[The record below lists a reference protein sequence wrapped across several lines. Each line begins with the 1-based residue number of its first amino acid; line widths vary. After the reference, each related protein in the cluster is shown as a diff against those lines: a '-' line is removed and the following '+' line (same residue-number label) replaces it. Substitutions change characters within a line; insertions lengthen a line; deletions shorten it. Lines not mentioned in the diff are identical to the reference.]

1 MQLAVSVCKSLASR
15 CSAAAK
21 KNFGIDILQRRRLG
35 NLAAKLV
42 TLSLSLKEQVDYDKI
57 LHFLELLEGFV
68 APLNTATDTGYD
80 GSQFQQLLQIASAGF
95 DPKRLDA
102 YLVSVD
108 SNELENIIQRLTT
121 TAEAPEKAPLGEET
135 DYDHL
140 RQLYIR
146 CPAEAPQQHDS
157 RLVSYDALLSL
168 SPEVTLQSYDER
180 ATFLHKSTFYV
191 ASRSE
196 EIPDSC
202 LGLPIP
208 RAYGRLC
215 HILRHERRRNSKFFI
230 HEGDN
235 GPRMWDISST
245 LGPSQP
251 GQVPVQV
258 YSHSLEELMQA
269 EKWIPSAGRDIRLA
283 YIFALAIWQYYDTE
297 WMPHPWTKSNIEIT
311 SEIDSDDCYPYINPS
326 LWRGRTSSK
335 GRETLEETRIAGY
348 GTVYPKLM
356 ALGILMVELRKGP
369 TYGDGSQTDMTEQ
382 RIRDNMDYFNYLPRY
397 GRDWN
402 PDYVNV
408 IRKCFDSSLFQGSS
422 GVESRQHI
430 IEREIVIP
438 LERLYRYAVC
448 NEPPTRAITEP
459 DESPDAEAS
468 QISIQAAVSLHDW
481 RRVVWRDF
489 VETNNQTAWKDEDT
503 TARSL
508 GHGSLIVSLLL
519 RLLPKAKIFVGRIA
533 RTRKDLETKA
543 AKQAIKDAI
552 RWSVEPEQD
561 VDIIN
566 LSFGFDQE
574 VTGISDAIEEAI
586 RVKKHKLLVFAAAS
600 NQGNGIEKF
609 PASMHASVISVR
621 GAGTSGDPIPAYN
634 PRPMASTAP
643 RMFCTLAEN
652 VPCDSAGHNMSG
664 CSVATP
670 ILAATAALFLQ
681 YASLMT
687 TKDPKV
693 HGRQV
698 QALYKKN
705 RMEDLFRS
713 IGRPMQKDL
722 WYVQPKDLLRDSN
735 TDIDHIIMAAEIWT
749 IIGRQLEIDET

>member
-1 MQLAVSVCKSLASR
+1 M
-15 CSAAAK
+15 
-21 KNFGIDILQRRRLG
+21 
-35 NLAAKLV
+35 
-42 TLSLSLKEQVDYDKI
+42 
-57 LHFLELLEGFV
+57 
-68 APLNTATDTGYD
+68 
-80 GSQFQQLLQIASAGF
+80 
-95 DPKRLDA
+95 
-102 YLVSVD
+102 
-108 SNELENIIQRLTT
+108 
-121 TAEAPEKAPLGEET
+121 
-135 DYDHL
+135 
-140 RQLYIR
+140 
-146 CPAEAPQQHDS
+146 
-157 RLVSYDALLSL
+157 
-168 SPEVTLQSYDER
+168 
-180 ATFLHKSTFYV
+180 
-191 ASRSE
+191 
-196 EIPDSC
+196 
-202 LGLPIP
+202 
-208 RAYGRLC
+208 GR
-215 HILRHERRRNSKFFI
+215 
-230 HEGDN
+230 
-235 GPRMWDISST
+235 
-245 LGPSQP
+245 
-251 GQVPVQV
+251 VPVQV

-468 QISIQAAVSLHDW
+468 QISIQAAVSLTPEEIWIQEQFMHVQPIFAEPGTIQQVKIAVFDTGCSPDAPHFRQRRHDW